1 MKRTFVMILLALTL
15 SACTGLRPAPLEVQL
30 AGLEITEMS
39 LSHAN
44 FLATLRL
51 FNPNDIALNIESIK
65 FTLFLNEVRIAKG
78 LTAKDFSIPAQESE
92 EATIR
97 LSTSFFDL
105 FQLTRKLQNQDEITF
120 RIAGEVKVGGF
131 GLFGTTVPIER
142 EGSLPLSNNLDQLRP
157 APPLTAPESI

>member
-1 MKRTFVMILLALTL
+1 MKRTFVVILLALTL
-15 SACTGLRPAPLEVQL
+15 SACTGFRPAPLEVQL

-51 FNPNDIALNIESIK
+51 FNPNDIVLNIESIK

-78 LTAKDFSIPAQESE
+78 LTAKDFSIPAEESE

-131 GLFGTTVPIER
+131 GLFGITVPIER
-142 EGSLPLSNNLDQLRP
+142 EGSLPLSNSLDQLRP